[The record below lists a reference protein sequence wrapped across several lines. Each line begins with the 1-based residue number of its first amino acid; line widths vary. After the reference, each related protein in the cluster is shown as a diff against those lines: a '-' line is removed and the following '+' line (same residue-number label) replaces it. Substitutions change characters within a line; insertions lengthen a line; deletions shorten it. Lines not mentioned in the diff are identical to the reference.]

1 MNATEGS
8 KEQEIESEMDDLAT
22 LDVEAIEGIGS
33 KTAQNLK
40 SVKINTLED
49 LVSCEPAAV
58 YEQAEISLYKLLE
71 FKKKAE
77 IILIISQRL
86 KLEEETL
93 KILGENGY
101 SITKTIEEDL
111 SVLQELTG
119 KPREDLESL
128 RDNFL
133 LLLMVIED
141 HIARRK
147 GSLTLLRKTK
157 KMKKRPL
164 EEEPLIRPEVPISE
178 PTEKIEPPKLGMIK
192 GGVFGGI
199 GGLSAG
205 LIGSALN
212 LHPFYT
218 AIIGIICSVVTWFV
232 LHAYLKGIPD

>member
-1 MNATEGS
+1 MNAAEGS
-8 KEQEIESEMDDLAT
+8 KENEIESELDDLAT

-49 LVSCEPAAV
+49 LVSCEPAAI

-77 IILIISQRL
+77 LILIISQRL

-93 KILGENGY
+93 KILGEKGY

-147 GSLTLLRKTK
+147 GSLILLRKTK
-157 KMKKRPL
+157 KIKMQPR
-164 EEEPLIRPEVPISE
+164 EEEPLIKPEVPITE
-178 PTEKIEPPKLGMIK
+178 PTEKIEPPKRGIIK
-192 GGVFGGI
+192 GGVSGGI
-199 GGLSAG
+199 GGLIAG
-205 LIGSALN
+205 GIGSALS
-212 LHPFYT
+212 LHPLYMAVVGVIF
-218 AIIGIICSVVTWFV
+218 SVVTWFA
-232 LHAYLKGIPD
+232 LHAVLKD

>member
-1 MNATEGS
+1 MSATEGS
-8 KEQEIESEMDDLAT
+8 KEQEIESELDDLAT
-22 LDVEAIEGIGS
+22 LYVEAIEGIGS

-49 LVSCEPAAV
+49 LVNCEPAAV

-77 IILIISQRL
+77 IILVISQRL

-119 KPREDLESL
+119 KSREDLESL
-128 RDNFL
+128 RDNFI

-147 GSLTLLRKTK
+147 G
-157 KMKKRPL
+157 
-164 EEEPLIRPEVPISE
+164 
-178 PTEKIEPPKLGMIK
+178 
-192 GGVFGGI
+192 
-199 GGLSAG
+199 
-205 LIGSALN
+205 
-212 LHPFYT
+212 
-218 AIIGIICSVVTWFV
+218 
-232 LHAYLKGIPD
+232 